1 MHAQSIVQITVLS
14 IMQSICRPKI
24 IQFEHLGVN
33 LVVNLVVNLAVN
45 LVVDLVVNLV
55 AD

>member
-1 MHAQSIVQITVLS
+1 MHAQSIVQIIVQS
-14 IMQSICRPKI
+14 ILQFICRPKI

-33 LVVNLVVNLAVN
+33 LVVDLAVN
-45 LVVDLVVNLV
+45 LVADLVVNLV